1 MTAPSFFPALPGALN
16 VLLATG
22 LILIGGM
29 AGARLL
35 MRWMPVPAIT
45 GYILA
50 GLLIGPAGLN
60 LINASALDE
69 MGILID
75 FALGLIIFELGR
87 RLDYKW
93 LLSERSLLVTAVVI
107 SLSILL
113 GLFSLLI
120 LLGSSKLVAGLAAAV
135 GMATSPAVA
144 LNVVRETRA
153 EGQVSERML
162 NIVAIG
168 NCMAFIIFTM
178 CLSAQHMEYSA
189 GWKTILLHPPYLI
202 GGSIGLGWLGGQLLI
217 YVSRW
222 LGRDSFGQHIVIF
235 GMIAATVG
243 LAEMFK
249 LSALMALLV
258 LGFIS
263 RSRDHRHAIV
273 EPDFRQ
279 ISSLLYVIL
288 FVYTGARLE
297 PGHLQ
302 QVWLVALAFIVV
314 RCMITISL
322 SSAFAPYNGLSI
334 RKGALLGLGLLP
346 MSGVAIVLG
355 QRISGIYPA
364 FGPEL
369 SALMLS
375 VVAILEILGPI
386 CTRYALVASGEAQTE
401 GKS

>member
-35 MRWMPVPAIT
+35 TRWMPVPAIT

-50 GLLIGPAGLN
+50 GLLIGPVGLN
-60 LINASALDE
+60 LINTSVLD
-69 MGILID
+69 GIGPLID
-75 FALGLIIFELGR
+75 FTLGLIIFELGR

-93 LLSERSLLVTAVVI
+93 LLLERSLLATAIVI
-107 SLSILL
+107 SLSIFC
-113 GLFSLLI
+113 GLFFLLI

-135 GMATSPAVA
+135 GMATSPAVV
-144 LNVVRETRA
+144 LNVARETGA
-153 EGQVSERML
+153 EGHVSERML

-168 NCMAFIIFTM
+168 NSMAFIIFTM

-189 GWKTILLHPPYLI
+189 GWVTILLHPPYLI
-202 GGSIGLGWLGGQLLI
+202 GGSIGLGWLGAQLLI
-217 YVSRW
+217 YLSRW
-222 LGRDSFGQHIVIF
+222 VGRDRLGQHIVIF

-273 EPDFRQ
+273 EPDFSQ
-279 ISSLLYVIL
+279 ISSLLYVAL
-288 FVYTGARLE
+288 FVYAGAGLE

-302 QVWLVALAFIVV
+302 QVWFIALAFIIV
-314 RCMITISL
+314 RCMIAIGL
-322 SSAFAPYNGLSI
+322 SSISAPFNGLSR

-346 MSGVAIVLG
+346 MSGVAIILG
-355 QRISGIYPA
+355 QRVSGIYPE

-386 CTRYALVASGEAQTE
+386 CTRYALVASGEAQTGE
-401 GKS
+401 KS

>member
-60 LINASALDE
+60 LINASALD
-69 MGILID
+69 GIGLLID

-93 LLSERSLLVTAVVI
+93 LLSERSLLLTAIVI
-107 SLSILL
+107 SLSIFC

-120 LLGSSKLVAGLAAAV
+120 LLGSSKLVAGLAAAI
-135 GMATSPAVA
+135 GMATSPAVV
-144 LNVVRETRA
+144 LNVVRESRA
-153 EGQVSERML
+153 EGQVSDRML

-168 NCMAFIIFTM
+168 NSVAFIIFTM

-189 GWKTILLHPPYLI
+189 GWETILLHPPYLI
-202 GGSIGLGWLGGQLLI
+202 GCSIGLGWLGGQLLI
-217 YVSRW
+217 YLSRW
-222 LGRDSFGQHIVIF
+222 LGRDSLSQHIVVF
-235 GMIAATVG
+235 GMIAAIVG
-243 LAEMFK
+243 LTEILK

-258 LGFIS
+258 LGLIS
-263 RSRDHRHAIV
+263 RSRDHRHAIID
-273 EPDFRQ
+273 PDFSQ

-288 FVYTGARLE
+288 FVYAGARLE
-297 PGHLQ
+297 PGHLRE
-302 QVWLVALAFIVV
+302 VWFAALAFIVL

-322 SSAFAPYNGLSI
+322 SSALASYNGLSI

-346 MSGVAIVLG
+346 MSGVAIILG
-355 QRISGIYPA
+355 QRVSGIYPV

-375 VVAILEILGPI
+375 VIAILEILGPI
-386 CTRYALVASGEAQTE
+386 CTRYALIASGEAQTGE
-401 GKS
+401 KS

>member
-1 MTAPSFFPALPGALN
+1 
-16 VLLATG
+16 
-22 LILIGGM
+22 
-29 AGARLL
+29 
-35 MRWMPVPAIT
+35 
-45 GYILA
+45 
-50 GLLIGPAGLN
+50 

-69 MGILID
+69 IGILID
-75 FALGLIIFELGR
+75 LALGLIIFELGR

-93 LLSERSLLVTAVVI
+93 LLSERSLLATAVVI
-107 SLSILL
+107 SLSIFL

-135 GMATSPAVA
+135 GMATSPAVV

-168 NCMAFIIFTM
+168 NSIAFIIFTM

-189 GWKTILLHPPYLI
+189 GWETIVLHPPYLI
-202 GGSIGLGWLGGQLLI
+202 GVSIGLGWLGGQLLI

-222 LGRDSFGQHIVIF
+222 LGRDSVGQHIVTF
-235 GMIAATVG
+235 GLIAAIVG

-263 RSRDHRHAIV
+263 RSSDHRHAIID
-273 EPDFRQ
+273 PDFSQ

-288 FVYTGARLE
+288 FVYAGARLE
-297 PGHLQ
+297 PGYLH
-302 QVWLVALAFIVV
+302 QVWFVALAFIVV

-322 SSAFAPYNGLSI
+322 SSSFASYNGLSV

-346 MSGVAIVLG
+346 MSGVAIILG
-355 QRISGIYPA
+355 QRVSGIYPA

-375 VVAILEILGPI
+375 VVVIMEILGPI
-386 CTRYALVASGEAQTE
+386 CTRYALVASGEAQTG
-401 GKS
+401 GKA